1 MPQPAKR
8 KQENKPLF
16 VTDYSKINAKEV
28 KRLEKKLVTFLGNEV
43 TVKQG
48 ANEFNT
54 SLDSWNSMSDEEKL
68 KILKGQVKKIV
79 QDSKKLIDTLETMN
93 CILFDIKAELEAV
106 NTNQR
111 KRNELL
117 DRILDHAEETNAKK
131 INVLQERQNER
142 YKKDYSIRR

>member
-68 KILKGQVKKIV
+68 KILKG
-79 QDSKKLIDTLETMN
+79 
-93 CILFDIKAELEAV
+93 
-106 NTNQR
+106 
-111 KRNELL
+111 
-117 DRILDHAEETNAKK
+117 
-131 INVLQERQNER
+131 
-142 YKKDYSIRR
+142 